1 MIKVTGRD
9 NGKGVWMNVVGI
21 TTRGRQE
28 VARIPRPTLERIIKV
43 RDGEMG
49 CVSVD
54 VLRDIGENAG
64 FYRRTAGSGMWVE
77 PREAGIEVPHEEDSP
92 ILYGARLIE
101 MYYKSGVR
109 VNMRALRRVLD
120 VAACPHLHRDM
131 HILAKN
137 GYWML
142 VNTEDGCV
150 IVKERDDALVTAHHE
165 LEMKDVRFNV
175 ATVERMWEDVVA
187 PPFDAPEWD
196 INGQGRVCLWVDEDG
211 VAHLGDISGGG
222 ERAYNDLRLD
232 GSPAPRLLYAMP
244 ADEWME
250 RYAVWK
256 EAVAVKDRLKAGDD
270 ALWKAH
276 QSVDVVVLDGLL
288 ELGVTLLE
296 QPDDANA
303 DEK

>member
-1 MIKVTGRD
+1 MIKVSGTD
-9 NGKGVWMNVVGI
+9 NGKGVWMNAVGI

-28 VARIPRPTLERIIKV
+28 VARIPRATLKRLVKV

-64 FYRRTAGSGMWVE
+64 FYRTTAGVGMWVE
-77 PREAGIEVPHEEDSP
+77 PREARVEDSP
-92 ILYGARLIE
+92 TLYGARLIE

-142 VNTEDGCV
+142 VETYTGCV
-150 IVKERDDALVTAHHE
+150 IVKERDDALAVAYHG
-165 LEMKDVRFNV
+165 LGMADMRFNV
-175 ATVERMWEDVVA
+175 ADVERVWGDVVA

-196 INGQGRVCLWVDEDG
+196 INGNGRVCLWMDEDG
-211 VAHLGDISGGG
+211 NARLGDISGGG
-222 ERAYNDLRLD
+222 ERAYNDTRLD
-232 GSPAPRLLYAMP
+232 VGPEIRLIYAMP
-244 ADEWME
+244 AAEWMD

-256 EAVAVKDRLKAGDD
+256 EAIAASFWNAKGSAD
-270 ALWKAH
+270 
-276 QSVDVVVLDGLL
+276 DVVWAGKW
-288 ELGVTLLE
+288 ELGLE
-296 QPDDANA
+296 V
-303 DEK
+303 

>member
-1 MIKVTGRD
+1 MIKVSGTD
-9 NGKGVWMNVVGI
+9 NGKGVWMNAVGI

-28 VARIPRPTLERIIKV
+28 VTRIPRATLKRLVKV

-64 FYRRTAGSGMWVE
+64 FYRTTAGVGMWVE
-77 PREAGIEVPHEEDSP
+77 PREARVEVPHEEDSP
-92 ILYGARLIE
+92 TLYGARLIE

-131 HILAKN
+131 HILAKD

-142 VNTEDGCV
+142 AETYTGCV
-150 IVKERDDALVTAHHE
+150 IVKERDDALAVAYHG
-165 LEMKDVRFNV
+165 LGMKDMRFNV
-175 ATVERMWEDVVA
+175 ADVERVWGDVVA

-196 INGQGRVCLWVDEDG
+196 INGNGRVCLWMDEDG
-211 VAHLGDISGGG
+211 GARLGDISGGG

-232 GSPAPRLLYAMP
+232 VGPEIRLIYAIPA
-244 ADEWME
+244 EQWME

-256 EAVAVKDRLKAGDD
+256 EAVAASFWNAKESADAVVWAGK
-270 ALWKAH
+270 W
-276 QSVDVVVLDGLL
+276 
-288 ELGVTLLE
+288 ELGLE
-296 QPDDANA
+296 V
-303 DEK
+303 

>member
-1 MIKVTGRD
+1 MIKFSGTD
-9 NGKGVWMNVVGI
+9 NGKGVWMNAVGI

-28 VARIPRPTLERIIKV
+28 VARIPRATLKRLVKV

-64 FYRRTAGSGMWVE
+64 FYRRTEGFGMWVE
-77 PREAGIEVPHEEDSP
+77 PREARVEVPHEEDRP
-92 ILYGARLIE
+92 TLYGARLIE

-109 VNMRALRRVLD
+109 VDMRALRRVLD

-142 VNTEDGCV
+142 VETYTGCI
-150 IVKERDDALVTAHHE
+150 IVKERDDALAVAHHGLGME
-165 LEMKDVRFNV
+165 DVRFNV
-175 ATVERMWEDVVA
+175 ADVERVWGDVVA

-196 INGQGRVCLWVDEDG
+196 INGNGRVCLWMDEDG
-211 VAHLGDISGGG
+211 NARLGDISGGG
-222 ERAYNDLRLD
+222 ERAYNDTRLD
-232 GSPAPRLLYAMP
+232 VGPEIRLIYAMP
-244 ADEWME
+244 AEQWME

-256 EAVAVKDRLKAGDD
+256 EAITASFWNAKESAD
-270 ALWKAH
+270 
-276 QSVDVVVLDGLL
+276 DVVRDGKL
-288 ELGVTLLE
+288 ELGLDV
-296 QPDDANA
+296 
-303 DEK
+303 

>member
-1 MIKVTGRD
+1 MIKVSGTD
-9 NGKGVWMNVVGI
+9 NGKGVWMNAVGI

-28 VARIPRPTLERIIKV
+28 VARIPRATLKRLVKV

-64 FYRRTAGSGMWVE
+64 FYRRTEGFGMWVE
-77 PREAGIEVPHEEDSP
+77 PREARVEVPHEEDRP
-92 ILYGARLIE
+92 TLYGARLIE

-131 HILAKN
+131 HLLAKN

-142 VNTEDGCV
+142 VETYTGCV
-150 IVKERDDALVTAHHE
+150 IVKERDDALAVAYYG
-165 LEMKDVRFNV
+165 LGMADMRFNV
-175 ATVERMWEDVVA
+175 ADVERVWGDVVA

-196 INGQGRVCLWVDEDG
+196 INGNGRVCLWMDEDG
-211 VAHLGDISGGG
+211 NARLGDISGGG
-222 ERAYNDLRLD
+222 ERAYNDTRLD
-232 GSPAPRLLYAMP
+232 VGPEIRLIYAMP
-244 ADEWME
+244 AEQWME

-256 EAVAVKDRLKAGDD
+256 EAIAASFWNAKESAD
-270 ALWKAH
+270 
-276 QSVDVVVLDGLL
+276 DVVRAGKL
-288 ELGVTLLE
+288 ELGLDV
-296 QPDDANA
+296 
-303 DEK
+303 

>member
-1 MIKVTGRD
+1 MIKVSGTD
-9 NGKGVWMNVVGI
+9 NGKGVWMNAVGI

-28 VARIPRPTLERIIKV
+28 VARIPRATLKRLVKV

-64 FYRRTAGSGMWVE
+64 FYRRTEGFGMWVE
-77 PREAGIEVPHEEDSP
+77 PREARVEVPHEEDRP
-92 ILYGARLIE
+92 TLYGARLIE

-142 VNTEDGCV
+142 VETYTGCV
-150 IVKERDDALVTAHHE
+150 IVKERDDALAVAYYG
-165 LEMKDVRFNV
+165 LGMADMRFNV
-175 ATVERMWEDVVA
+175 ADVERVWGDVVA

-196 INGQGRVCLWVDEDG
+196 INGNGRVCLWMDEDG
-211 VAHLGDISGGG
+211 NARLGDISGGG
-222 ERAYNDLRLD
+222 ERAYNDTRLD
-232 GSPAPRLLYAMP
+232 VGPEIRLIYAMP
-244 ADEWME
+244 AEQWME

-256 EAVAVKDRLKAGDD
+256 EAIAASFWNAKESAD
-270 ALWKAH
+270 
-276 QSVDVVVLDGLL
+276 DVVRAGKL
-288 ELGVTLLE
+288 ELGLDV
-296 QPDDANA
+296 
-303 DEK
+303 

>member
-1 MIKVTGRD
+1 MIKVSGTD
-9 NGKGVWMNVVGI
+9 NGKGVWMNAVGI

-28 VARIPRPTLERIIKV
+28 VARIPRATLKRLVKV

-64 FYRRTAGSGMWVE
+64 FYRRTEGFGMWVE
-77 PREAGIEVPHEEDSP
+77 PREARVEVPHEEDIP
-92 ILYGARLIE
+92 TLYGARLIE

-131 HILAKN
+131 HLLAKN

-142 VNTEDGCV
+142 VETYTGCV
-150 IVKERDDALVTAHHE
+150 IVKERDDALAVAYYG
-165 LEMKDVRFNV
+165 LGMADMRFNV
-175 ATVERMWEDVVA
+175 ADVERVWGDVVA

-196 INGQGRVCLWVDEDG
+196 INGNGRVCLWMDEDG
-211 VAHLGDISGGG
+211 NARLGDISGGG
-222 ERAYNDLRLD
+222 ERAYNDTRLD
-232 GSPAPRLLYAMP
+232 VGPEIRLIYAMP
-244 ADEWME
+244 AEQWME

-256 EAVAVKDRLKAGDD
+256 EAITASFWNAKESAD
-270 ALWKAH
+270 
-276 QSVDVVVLDGLL
+276 DVVWAGKW
-288 ELGVTLLE
+288 ELGLE
-296 QPDDANA
+296 V
-303 DEK
+303 

>member
-1 MIKVTGRD
+1 MIKVSGTD
-9 NGKGVWMNVVGI
+9 NGKGVWMNAVGI

-28 VARIPRPTLERIIKV
+28 VARIPRATLKRLVKV

-64 FYRRTAGSGMWVE
+64 FYRRTAGVGMWVE
-77 PREAGIEVPHEEDSP
+77 PREARVEDSP
-92 ILYGARLIE
+92 TLYGARLIE

-142 VNTEDGCV
+142 VETYTGCV
-150 IVKERDDALVTAHHE
+150 IVKERDDALAVAYHG
-165 LEMKDVRFNV
+165 LGMADMRFNV
-175 ATVERMWEDVVA
+175 ADVERVWGDVVA

-196 INGQGRVCLWVDEDG
+196 INGNGRVCLWMDEDG
-211 VAHLGDISGGG
+211 NARLSDISGGG
-222 ERAYNDLRLD
+222 ERAYNDTRLD
-232 GSPAPRLLYAMP
+232 VGPEIRLIYAMP
-244 ADEWME
+244 AEQWME

-256 EAVAVKDRLKAGDD
+256 EAIAASFWNAKESAD
-270 ALWKAH
+270 
-276 QSVDVVVLDGLL
+276 DVVRAGKW
-288 ELGVTLLE
+288 ELGLE
-296 QPDDANA
+296 V
-303 DEK
+303 

>member
-1 MIKVTGRD
+1 MIKVSGTD
-9 NGKGVWMNVVGI
+9 NGKGVWMNAVGI

-28 VARIPRPTLERIIKV
+28 VARIPRATLKRLVKV

-64 FYRRTAGSGMWVE
+64 FYRRTEGFGMWVE
-77 PREAGIEVPHEEDSP
+77 PREARVEVPHEEDRP
-92 ILYGARLIE
+92 TLYGARLIE

-131 HILAKN
+131 HLLAKN

-142 VNTEDGCV
+142 VETYTGCV
-150 IVKERDDALVTAHHE
+150 IVKERDDALAVAYYG
-165 LEMKDVRFNV
+165 LGMADMRFNV
-175 ATVERMWEDVVA
+175 ADVERVWGDVVA

-196 INGQGRVCLWVDEDG
+196 INGNGRVCLWMDEDG
-211 VAHLGDISGGG
+211 NARLGDISGGG
-222 ERAYNDLRLD
+222 ERAYNDTRLD
-232 GSPAPRLLYAMP
+232 VGPEIRLINAMP
-244 ADEWME
+244 AEQWME

-256 EAVAVKDRLKAGDD
+256 EAIAASFWNAKESAD
-270 ALWKAH
+270 
-276 QSVDVVVLDGLL
+276 DVVRAGKL
-288 ELGVTLLE
+288 ELGLDV
-296 QPDDANA
+296 
-303 DEK
+303 

>member
-1 MIKVTGRD
+1 MIKVSGTD
-9 NGKGVWMNVVGI
+9 NGKGVWMNAVGI
-21 TTRGRQE
+21 TTNGRHE
-28 VARIPRPTLERIIKV
+28 VARIPRATLKRIVKV

-77 PREAGIEVPHEEDSP
+77 PREAQIEVPHEEDRP
-92 ILYGARLIE
+92 TLYGARLIE

-142 VNTEDGCV
+142 ADTRTGRV
-150 IVKERDDALVTAHHE
+150 IVEERDDALVIARHE
-165 LEMKDVRFNV
+165 LDMEDVRFNV
-175 ATVERMWEDVVA
+175 SDVERVWGDVVA

-196 INGQGRVCLWVDEDG
+196 INGNGRVCLWMDEDG
-211 VAHLGDISGGG
+211 GVRLGDISGGG
-222 ERAYNDLRLD
+222 ERAYNDPRLD
-232 GSPAPRLLYAMP
+232 GSHEVHLLYAMP
-244 ADEWME
+244 AEEWME

-256 EAVAVKDRLKAGDD
+256 EAVAVSF
-270 ALWKAH
+270 WKAKPEAD
-276 QSVDVVVLDGLL
+276 DVVRDGKW
-288 ELGVTLLE
+288 ELGVE
-296 QPDDANA
+296 V
-303 DEK
+303 

>member
-1 MIKVTGRD
+1 MIKVSGTD
-9 NGKGVWMNVVGI
+9 NGKGVWMNAVGI

-28 VARIPRPTLERIIKV
+28 VARIPRATLKRLVKV

-64 FYRRTAGSGMWVE
+64 FYRSTAGSGMWVE
-77 PREAGIEVPHEEDSP
+77 PREARIEVPHEEDCYD
-92 ILYGARLIE
+92 LYGARLIE

-109 VNMRALRRVLD
+109 VNMRALRGVLD

-142 VNTEDGCV
+142 VETHTGRV
-150 IVKERDDALVTAHHE
+150 IVIERDEALEIAWGA
-165 LEMKDVRFNV
+165 LDMKAVRFNV
-175 ATVERMWEDVVA
+175 ADVERVWGDVVA

-196 INGQGRVCLWVDEDG
+196 INGNGRVCLWMDEDG
-211 VAHLGDISGGG
+211 DGFVRLGDISGGG
-222 ERAYNDLRLD
+222 ERAYSDPRLD
-232 GSPAPRLLYAMP
+232 ARCPSECVLNAIS
-244 ADEWME
+244 ADQWME

-256 EAVAVKDRLKAGDD
+256 EAVVASF
-270 ALWKAH
+270 WKAKPTAD
-276 QSVDVVVLDGLL
+276 DVVRDGAL
-288 ELGVTLLE
+288 ELGLE
-296 QPDDANA
+296 V
-303 DEK
+303 E